1 MTKTCP
7 KCGDPKAEFYVK
19 KGGGYQGH
27 CKNCQRAAANKWA
40 ADNRSQR
47 KRTAKR
53 YRKKNKAK
61 IAEYN
66 RQWCLDHPRVKKS
79 MIVENWF
86 RSKLAIL
93 MTDSDFI
100 AEEQSN
106 KDDASG
112 SGCFIPP

>member
-7 KCGDPKAEFYVK
+7 RCGDTKAEFYTK
-19 KGGGYQGH
+19 KGGGYLRP